1 MLDGTDDLD
10 TGPEAAPPR
19 HDPDT
24 DVGLVLSQATDGDRA
39 TVRCDGVLDIAT
51 VNRLRELLNGLVVDG
66 HVHLVVDLDGVR
78 FIDST
83 GLTALVGARRR
94 THALKGTLTIVCTNP
109 RPLRLLEMTGLTKV
123 FEVVESVPADAP
135 QIG

>member
-1 MLDGTDDLD
+1 MIDADDP
-10 TGPEAAPPR
+10 TAR

-24 DVGLVLSQATDGDRA
+24 DVGLVLRHATGEDRA

-51 VNRLRELLNGLVVDG
+51 VSRLRELLNGLVVDG
-66 HVHLVVDLDGVR
+66 FVHLVVDLDGIR

-94 THALKGTLTIVCTNP
+94 THALKGSLTVVCTNP
-109 RPLRLLEMTGLTKV
+109 RPLRLLEMTGLTKILDL
-123 FEVVESVPADAP
+123 VEAVPAEAP
-135 QIG
+135 QIA

>member
-1 MLDGTDDLD
+1 MIDD
-10 TGPEAAPPR
+10 TAPAH

-24 DVGLVLSQATDGDRA
+24 DVGLVLRHATDGDRA

-51 VNRLRELLNGLVVDG
+51 VQRLRELCNGLVVDG
-66 HVHLVVDLDGVR
+66 FVHLVVDLDGVR

-94 THALKGTLTIVCTNP
+94 THALKGSLTVVCTNP

-123 FEVVESVPADAP
+123 LDLVEAVPAEAP
-135 QIG
+135 QIA